1 MNAIASKKG
10 PDSVIHGIQWLQGY
24 DIVVDKCCQNM
35 RNELTLYQWRK
46 DKDGN
51 SLRVPVDKNNHL
63 IDALRYALE
72 TEINSAPTS
81 APPKDYG
88 NDKPSYWQK

>member
-1 MNAIASKKG
+1 M
-10 PDSVIHGIQWLQGY
+10 IHGIQWLQGY
-24 DIVVDKCCQNM
+24 EIVVDVRCQNM

-72 TEINSAPTS
+72 SEINAIPSSA
-81 APPKDYG
+81 AAARLRKRQAQLLA
-88 NDKPSYWQK
+88 KVR